1 MKQLETVKEKSMKIV
16 DIIFGN
22 RKQKKEIRD
31 KQIKVAQIT
40 LDNVYATAEKHNFV
54 EVPYTKEEIETARE
68 AAKLLHE
75 AEKADQEKY
84 ECWTKIGTAVVKTVV
99 YVGLGILTF
108 ELNKQM
114 TLLVF
119 NEQFNSN
126 GRPIDIRSLNG
137 LQRANDNLSK
147 SIMNNLNRKDGL
159 L

>member
-22 RKQKKEIRD
+22 RKKKKEIRD

-119 NEQFNSN
+119 NEQFSK
-126 GRPIDIRSLNG
+126 GAPIDGRSLTN
-137 LQRANDNLSK
+137 LMKANDNLNK
-147 SIMNNLNRKDGL
+147 NIMNNLNRKDGL

>member
-1 MKQLETVKEKSMKIV
+1 MTIKEKI
-16 DIIFGN
+16 
-22 RKQKKEIRD
+22 KEIGMFKELKGMINSKKQIKE

-40 LDNVYATAEKHNFV
+40 LDNVYKTAENCNFV

-68 AAKLLHE
+68 AAKLLYE
-75 AEKADQEKY
+75 AERAEQDKY
-84 ECWTKIGTAVVKTVV
+84 ECWAKIGTMLVKTVV

-119 NEQFNSN
+119 NEQFSK
-126 GRPIDIRSLNG
+126 GAPIDGRSLTN
-137 LQRANDNLSK
+137 LIKANDSLK
-147 SIMNNLNRKDGL
+147 KDIMNNLNRKDGL

>member
-1 MKQLETVKEKSMKIV
+1 MIIKEKI
-16 DIIFGN
+16 
-22 RKQKKEIRD
+22 KEIGMFKELKGMINSKKQIKE

-40 LDNVYATAEKHNFV
+40 LDNVYKTAENHNFV

-68 AAKLLHE
+68 AAKLLYE
-75 AEKADQEKY
+75 AERAEQDKY
-84 ECWTKIGTAVVKTVV
+84 ECWTKIGTMLVKTVV

-119 NEQFNSN
+119 NEQFSK
-126 GRPIDIRSLNG
+126 GAPIDGRSLTN
-137 LQRANDNLSK
+137 LIKANDNLK
-147 SIMNNLNRKDGL
+147 KDIMNNLNRKDGL

>member
-40 LDNVYATAEKHNFV
+40 LDNVYKTAENHNFV

-68 AAKLLHE
+68 AAKLLYE
-75 AEKADQEKY
+75 AERAEQDKY
-84 ECWTKIGTAVVKTVV
+84 ECWTKIGTMLVKTVV

-119 NEQFNSN
+119 NEQFSK
-126 GRPIDIRSLNG
+126 GAPIDGRSLTN
-137 LQRANDNLSK
+137 LIKANDSLK
-147 SIMNNLNRKDGL
+147 KDIMNNLNRKDGL

>member
-108 ELNKQM
+108 ELNKQI

-119 NEQFNSN
+119 NEQFSK
-126 GRPIDIRSLNG
+126 GAPIDGRSLTN
-137 LQRANDNLSK
+137 LMKANDNLNK
-147 SIMNNLNRKDGL
+147 NIMNNLNRKDGL